1 MLAAVGLEHVDV
13 NAVDLLGGVLRARRE
28 RVHGRGGIELAA
40 LEDLLG
46 AVLKEDRRLE
56 LLDEAVAR
64 HGAARVLAV
73 DDLDVVERA
82 VLLEVEVQRHRRG
95 NDVGLGGPLELE
107 RSGTGVAVVELHAVE
122 QRLIRATLRHLRH
135 VRAVIGWQRGIG
147 HGQIEVAHGEL
158 AGLGLGSIGVVDG
171 AIVHRLDVIELR
183 AHGPRGRGKL
193 DLAGLLGLELEGRHG
208 PGAAVEILLAPVL
221 EGDVH
226 RLLAVHKVGGH
237 L

>member
-1 MLAAVGLEHVDV
+1 MASRMATVASATCCSVY
-13 NAVDLLGGVLRARRE
+13 APLLSRSSPALTASAR
-28 RVHGRGGIELAA
+28 
-40 LEDLLG
+40 
-46 AVLKEDRRLE
+46 
-56 LLDEAVAR
+56 AVAR

-95 NDVGLGGPLELE
+95 NGVGLGGPLELE
-107 RSGTGVAVVELHAVE
+107 RSGAGVAVVELHAVE
-122 QRLIRATLRHLRH
+122 QRLIRAALRHLRH
-135 VRAVIGWQRGIG
+135 VRAVIGGQRGIG

-208 PGAAVEILLAPVL
+208 PGAAVEILLPLFWKEMFTDCLPSTKLVVTF
-221 EGDVH
+221 E
-226 RLLAVHKVGGH
+226 RSSMEAV
-237 L
+237 